1 MRSTASAFRP
11 VLLGGFFAAAFAAS
25 VPAVLAA
32 TQDPG
37 VSGPPDGTVT
47 IVQKSAD
54 IGIGGTWGS
63 GTLHWHGH
71 SYPFTLKGGDVGAV
85 GYSKTI
91 GHGRV
96 YNLKKLSDFDG
107 TYAAANGAVTA
118 GSGVGGQALINGN
131 DVSLRI
137 DQKSSGG
144 RLAGAAQGIQITLT
158 K

>member
-1 MRSTASAFRP
+1 MRLSASTFRP
-11 VLLGGFFAAAFAAS
+11 ALLGGFL
-25 VPAVLAA
+25 LAA
-32 TQDPG
+32 VSSPAFSAGQDPG
-37 VSGPPDGTVT
+37 VSEKPDGTVT
-47 IVQKSAD
+47 IIEKSAD

-71 SYPFTLKGGDVGAV
+71 SYPFTLKGGDIGAV

-96 YNLKKLSDFDG
+96 YNLKKLEDFNG

-118 GSGVGGQALINGN
+118 GSGVGGQALVNGSN
-131 DVSLRI
+131 VGLRI

-144 RLAGAAQGIQITLT
+144 RLAGAAQGIQIELAAT